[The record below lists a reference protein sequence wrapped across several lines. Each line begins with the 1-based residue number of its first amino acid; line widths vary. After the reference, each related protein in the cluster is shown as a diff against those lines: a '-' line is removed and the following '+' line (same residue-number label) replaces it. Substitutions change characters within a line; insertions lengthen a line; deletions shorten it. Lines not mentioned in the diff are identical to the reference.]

1 MITKDQLI
9 CALPSKIRN
18 KVSDE
23 VINDINNLINDESLG
38 DVFKENI
45 VSYTS
50 VLTEGKYSIQEY
62 VNAIKYV
69 SYKAMGDTCRLAYSK
84 VFPERYA
91 KWIENNLE
99 DNKIA
104 SYISIYNKTKLVNNI
119 TEKMLIP
126 SWLLNQD
133 IYQKAINT
141 QAEIMCNPK
150 ASFAARTKAADS
162 LLQALKRPEEQKID
176 LNINQKDTDSMLD
189 LKASLKDLVETQKKL
204 IASGCMSAKEI
215 AERDLVIEG
224 EFYERE

>member
-38 DVFKENI
+38 DIFKENI
-45 VSYTS
+45 ISYTS
-50 VLTEGKYSIQEY
+50 VLSEGKYSIQEY

-84 VFPERYA
+84 VFPDRYN
-91 KWIENNLE
+91 KWVASNLE
-99 DNKIA
+99 ENKIA

-162 LLQALKRPEEQKID
+162 LLNALKRPEEQKID

-189 LKASLKDLVETQKKL
+189 LKASLKDLVEAQKKL
-204 IASGCMSAKEI
+204 IASGCMSAKDI
-215 AERDLVIEG
+215 AERDLVVEG
-224 EFYERE
+224 ELYERD